1 MIQALVACRAGVGS
15 SLMLKIK
22 LNEVIAEHDLPVEVQ
37 HASLD
42 GLSSFDGPIV
52 VTLSD
57 VADDLKEEGIQKE
70 IVGIRNILDK
80 KEIFEKITMA
90 LADLNAKQ
98 K

>member
-1 MIQALVACRAGVGS
+1 MV
-15 SLMLKIK
+15 
-22 LNEVIAEHDLPVEVQ
+22 
-37 HASLD
+37 
-42 GLSSFDGPIV
+42 FDGPIV

-80 KEIFEKITMA
+80 KEIFEKITKA